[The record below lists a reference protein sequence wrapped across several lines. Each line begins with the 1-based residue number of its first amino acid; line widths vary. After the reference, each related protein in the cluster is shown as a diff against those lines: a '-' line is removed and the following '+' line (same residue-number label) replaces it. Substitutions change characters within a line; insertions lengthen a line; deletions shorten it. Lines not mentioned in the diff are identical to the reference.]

1 MKSEEVRGKRKMQI
15 YVDGNAVRSGNGQ
28 KEYPFQTISEAAKIA
43 RPGDEVLVAPGVYR
57 EYVDPANAGCEDA
70 RIVYRSVEPGKAV
83 ITGAEIVDNW
93 EHLEGDVWTARVS
106 NGLFGDYNP
115 YTTLVSGDWFI
126 ASYTAHT
133 GEVYLNGKSMY
144 EVTSL
149 DKVKKPEIYKKSWD
163 QAFTVYTWYVEQDEE
178 KNETVFYVNF
188 QGKNP
193 NEETVEINVREN
205 CFYPSKE
212 GIGYITLAG
221 FVVKQ
226 AATQWLR
233 RRHIRKEWSVR
244 TGQRDGSSRIVK
256 FQIRSA
262 QAFPLENTDSRTM
275 IINGSNGNSKMAH
288 RRSVTVSARRSG
300 RDGQRK
306 TSEATS
312 SAGATSMTVDRRVL

>member
-1 MKSEEVRGKRKMQI
+1 MEMLCEAEMGRRNIHFGRFRG
-15 YVDGNAVRSGNGQ
+15 G
-28 KEYPFQTISEAAKIA
+28 KIA

-149 DKVKKPEIYKKSWD
+149 DQVKS
-163 QAFTVYTWYVEQDEE
+163 
-178 KNETVFYVNF
+178 
-188 QGKNP
+188 
-193 NEETVEINVREN
+193 
-205 CFYPSKE
+205 
-212 GIGYITLAG
+212 
-221 FVVKQ
+221 
-226 AATQWLR
+226 
-233 RRHIRKEWSVR
+233 
-244 TGQRDGSSRIVK
+244 
-256 FQIRSA
+256 
-262 QAFPLENTDSRTM
+262 
-275 IINGSNGNSKMAH
+275 
-288 RRSVTVSARRSG
+288 RRSIKILGSGIHGLHLVCGAGRR
-300 RDGQRK
+300 
-306 TSEATS
+306 EE
-312 SAGATSMTVDRRVL
+312 

>member
-1 MKSEEVRGKRKMQI
+1 MQI

-212 GIGYITLAG
+212 GIGYITLSG

-226 AATQWLR
+226 AATQWAPPTAYQ
-233 RRHIRKEWSVR
+233 EWSAR

-275 IINGSNGNSKMAH
+275 TINGSNGNSKMAH
-288 RRSVTVSARRSG
+288 RRSVTVSARRSE

-312 SAGATSMTVDRRVL
+312 SAGATSTTVDRQVL

>member
-1 MKSEEVRGKRKMQI
+1 MKSEEVGGKRKMQI

-212 GIGYITLAG
+212 GIGYITLSS

-226 AATQWLR
+226 AATQWAPPTAYQ
-233 RRHIRKEWSVR
+233 EGMVAR
-244 TGQRDGSSRIVK
+244 TGQRDGSSRIVR

-262 QAFPLENTDSRTM
+262 RAFHLENTDSRTM
-275 IINGSNGNSKMAH
+275 TINGSNGNSKMAH
-288 RRSVTVSARRSG
+288 RRSVIVSARRSE

-306 TSEATS
+306 ISEVIS
-312 SAGATSMTVDRRVL
+312 SAGATSMTVDRQVL

>member
-1 MKSEEVRGKRKMQI
+1 MQI

-163 QAFTVYTWYVEQDEE
+163 QAFTVYTWYVEQDRR
-178 KNETVFYVNF
+178 
-188 QGKNP
+188 QLSG
-193 NEETVEINVREN
+193 
-205 CFYPSKE
+205 
-212 GIGYITLAG
+212 
-221 FVVKQ
+221 
-226 AATQWLR
+226 LR
-233 RRHIRKEWSVR
+233 RRHIRKEWSAR

-312 SAGATSMTVDRRVL
+312 SAGATSTTVDRRVL

>member
-43 RPGDEVLVAPGVYR
+43 MPGDEVLVAPGVYR

-149 DKVKKPEIYKKSWD
+149 DQVKKPEIYKKSWD

-193 NEETVEINVREN
+193 NEEMVEINVREN

-212 GIGYITLAG
+212 
-221 FVVKQ
+221 K
-226 AATQWLR
+226 
-233 RRHIRKEWSVR
+233 
-244 TGQRDGSSRIVK
+244 
-256 FQIRSA
+256 
-262 QAFPLENTDSRTM
+262 
-275 IINGSNGNSKMAH
+275 
-288 RRSVTVSARRSG
+288 
-300 RDGQRK
+300 
-306 TSEATS
+306 SEAKRS
-312 SAGATSMTVDRRVL
+312 